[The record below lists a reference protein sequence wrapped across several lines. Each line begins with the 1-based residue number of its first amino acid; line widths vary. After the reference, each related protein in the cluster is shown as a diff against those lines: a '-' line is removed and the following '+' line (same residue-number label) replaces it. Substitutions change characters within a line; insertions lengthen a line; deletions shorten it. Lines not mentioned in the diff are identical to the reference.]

1 MSKHLF
7 ICYST
12 EDDAFARKVCLHM
25 EGRGISC
32 WFAPKDV
39 APGREFELAI
49 LDAIDGSGAML
60 LILTQASNASRF
72 VQSEVNRAFSTGKTW
87 GGPNSWRL
95 NCRWGL
101 RFAEPLPGRQGSPA
115 PLQPRPWKQENR
127 TPPPLFVAR
136 RGTCVIWVRGERKGG
151 GADESFRGTPPTE
164 LSVFQNHVY
173 RRTSQVPHP
182 AGGGW

>member
-115 PLQPRPWKQENR
+115 LPRQNGAVERLGFVIPFLFLQEPRQRPVGAETGRTVQEGR
-127 TPPPLFVAR
+127 V
-136 RGTCVIWVRGERKGG
+136 
-151 GADESFRGTPPTE
+151 
-164 LSVFQNHVY
+164 
-173 RRTSQVPHP
+173 
-182 AGGGW
+182 